1 MKIAITFE
9 HTDLIQ
15 FIEDMLAVK
24 GMKSVEPIV
33 FQRKRN
39 KGPQRNAIPGAY
51 EVVVMCEDVAPR
63 ETCPM
68 CQHALRAE
76 PAPPPAPPTYVASN
90 VQIPARPAEPPVNL
104 MEGELTEP
112 PFGNEAALGDE
123 GESGGMASI
132 VAQSRAIEAVKTREK
147 EARRFGKKPD
157 HK

>member
-51 EVVVMCEDVAPR
+51 EVVVMCEDIAPR

-68 CQHALRAE
+68 CQHSLRTE
-76 PAPPPAPPTYVASN
+76 PAPGPPSKETFVSATRNAASVPTPP
-90 VQIPARPAEPPVNL
+90 INL
-104 MEGELTEP
+104 MAGESTEP
-112 PFGNEAALGDE
+112 LFGEATTDSEE
-123 GESGGMASI
+123 GGGGMASL
-132 VAQSRAIEAVKTREK
+132 VAQSRAIEAVKTREL

>member
-9 HTDLIQ
+9 HIDLIQ

-24 GMKSVEPIV
+24 GMKPIEPIV

-39 KGPQRNAIPGAY
+39 KGPTHNAVPGAY
-51 EVVVMCEDVAPR
+51 EVVVMCEDTAPR

-68 CQHALRAE
+68 CQHALHTEAATPTPRDRSLLMAE
-76 PAPPPAPPTYVASN
+76 PVVAPS
-90 VQIPARPAEPPVNL
+90 RPVNL

-112 PFGNEAALGDE
+112 PFGNEAAPGDE

-147 EARRFGKKPD
+147 EARRFSKKPN
-157 HK
+157 HE